1 MARFEIDAVLGRLE
15 ALENLRESRRN
26 VQHDLSRT
34 TVVIIASLILKSA
47 ESYLDRKFVTIS
59 STCTT
64 ETFFASRANV

>member
-47 ESYLDRKFVTIS
+47 GSYLDRKFVTIS
-59 STCTT
+59 SSCTT